1 MFNLYRPTWAEV
13 NLDNIIHNYN
23 EIRKITNKKAGIMAI
38 VKANAYGHG
47 SYEIS
52 KELIKCGVDYLA
64 VATIDEALELREQGI
79 SKPILVLG
87 YTPAKFA
94 DIIVKYDI
102 TQTAFELGYVK
113 EISREAQKQGK
124 DAKIHVKIDTGMGRI
139 GYNDMNKA
147 YEEIVAMT
155 SLKGIYIEGI
165 FSHFSSSDEKDKE
178 YTIKQFNIFNSLTE
192 RLKKSGID
200 IPIRHIANSAA
211 ILDMPETHLD
221 MVRPG
226 IILYGSYPS
235 DEVNKKINLK
245 STISLRSRIVY
256 IKDVPEGEYI
266 SYNRTYKTGRKSRIA
281 TLPIGYADG
290 LNRLLSNN
298 HNVIIKGEYAPIVGK
313 ICMDQCMVDVTSIEG
328 VEEGDV
334 ATIMGESDGKVVS
347 ADEIANKLKTISYE
361 VYCGIS
367 RRVPRIYMF
376 NGEITKV
383 ENYLKC

>member
-1 MFNLYRPTWAEV
+1 MLNLYRPTWAEV
-13 NLDNIIHNYN
+13 NLNNIIHNYK
-23 EIRKITNKKAGIMAI
+23 EIRKITDKKAGIMAV

-64 VATIDEALELREQGI
+64 VATIDEALELREHGI

-87 YTPAKFA
+87 YTPSKFA
-94 DIIVKYDI
+94 DVIVKYDI

-113 EISREAQKQGK
+113 EISKEAIKQGK

-165 FSHFSSSDEKDKE
+165 FSHFSSSDERDKE
-178 YTIKQFNIFNSLTE
+178 YTMRQFKIFNDLTD
-192 RLKKSGID
+192 RLKRSGID

-211 ILDMPETHLD
+211 ILDLPETHLD

-235 DEVNKKINLK
+235 EEVDKKISLK
-245 STISLRSRIVY
+245 CTISLRSKIVY

-266 SYNRTYKTGRKSRIA
+266 SYNRTYKTSRKSRIA

-298 HNVIIKGEYAPIVGK
+298 HSVIIKGKYAPIVGK

-328 VEEGDV
+328 VKEGDV
-334 ATIMGESDGKVVS
+334 ATIMGESDGKIVS

-367 RRVPRIYMF
+367 RRVPRIYIF

>member
-1 MFNLYRPTWAEV
+1 MLNLYRPTWAEV
-13 NLDNIIHNYN
+13 NLDNIIHNYK
-23 EIRKITNKKAGIMAI
+23 EIRKITDKNAGIMAV

-47 SYEIS
+47 SYEVS
-52 KELIKCGVDYLA
+52 KELINCGVDYLA

-79 SKPILVLG
+79 SKPILILG

-94 DIIVKYDI
+94 DVIVKYDI
-102 TQTAFELGYVK
+102 TQTAFELSYVK
-113 EISREAQKQGK
+113 EVAKVAQKLGK
-124 DAKIHVKIDTGMGRI
+124 YAKIHVKVDTGMGRI

-147 YEEIVAMT
+147 YEEILSMS
-155 SLKGIYIEGI
+155 SLAGINIEGI

-178 YTIKQFNIFNSLTE
+178 YTVRQLKIFLSLIE
-192 RLKKSGID
+192 RLKKSGIY

-226 IILYGSYPS
+226 IILYGSFPS
-235 DEVNKKINLK
+235 DEVNKKIDLRP
-245 STISLRSRIVY
+245 TISLRSKVVY
-256 IKDVPEGEYI
+256 VKDVEEGEYI
-266 SYNRTYKTGRKSRIA
+266 SYNRTYRTNRKSRIA

-298 HNVIIKGEYAPIVGK
+298 HNVIINGKYAPIVGK
-313 ICMDQCMVDVTSIEG
+313 ICMDQCMVDVTSIED
-328 VEEGDV
+328 VKEGDT
-334 ATIMGESDGKVVS
+334 ATIMGEADGKFIS
-347 ADEIANKLKTISYE
+347 ADEIADKLKTIPYE

-367 RRVPRIYMF
+367 RRVPRIYIF